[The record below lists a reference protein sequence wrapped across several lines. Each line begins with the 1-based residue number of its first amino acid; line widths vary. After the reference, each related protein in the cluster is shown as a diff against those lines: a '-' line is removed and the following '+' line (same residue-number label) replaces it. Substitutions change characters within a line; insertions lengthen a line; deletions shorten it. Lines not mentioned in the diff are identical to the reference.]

1 MKKTTLLLDLD
12 DTLLDTNMQ
21 AFGPAYFAALSSALA
36 EFVSPDIM
44 LPALTGGT
52 RAMMEN
58 QDPARTLREVFNA
71 HFFPRLGFD
80 QDVLSG
86 KIEEFYNTIFP
97 TLGHV
102 AGRRPD
108 AIDFVK
114 WAVAQGQ
121 HVAIATNPYF
131 PLAAVKHR
139 LDWAGL
145 PAGEYPFALIS
156 SYETFHFTKENPAYF
171 PEFLAQ
177 LGCPEGPV
185 VMVGNDFDMDLLPA
199 MKAGL
204 AVFWLRTNGEKDH
217 PEIPQGDF
225 TELRRWLESV
235 DPVEITPKFKSE
247 DAILSQLAATPAAL
261 GTLTLNIDP
270 VTWHKK
276 PKEDEWC
283 LTEVICHLR
292 DVEIEVNLPRVQ
304 KITQGDNPFLPGV
317 NSDEWAASRR
327 YIDQN
332 GMEALQVFIET
343 RKQTVALLKVIQ
355 QPWDLP
361 ARHAIFGPTSL
372 NEMTGISAGHDRI
385 HIRQIWSLLKG

>member
-12 DTLLDTNMQ
+12 DTLLDTNMA
-21 AFGPAYFAALSSALA
+21 AFGPAYFAALSSSLA
-36 EFVSPDIM
+36 EFVSPEIM

-71 HFFPRLGFD
+71 HFYPRLGLD
-80 QDVLSG
+80 HGVLSG
-86 KIEEFYNTIFP
+86 IIDEFYKTIFP

-102 AGRRPD
+102 AGRRPE

-114 WAVAQGQ
+114 WAVTQGHQ
-121 HVAIATNPYF
+121 VAIATNPYF

-145 PAGEYPFALIS
+145 PGGEFPFALIS

-185 VMVGNDFDMDLLPA
+185 VMVGNDFDMDLIPA
-199 MKAGL
+199 MKAGI
-204 AVFWLRTNGEKDH
+204 AVFWLRTNGEQDH
-217 PEIPQGDF
+217 PEIPQGGFAD
-225 TELRRWLESV
+225 LRRWLESV
-235 DPVEITPKFKSE
+235 DPGEITPKFKSE
-247 DAILSQLAATPAAL
+247 DATLSQQAATPAAL
-261 GTLTLNIDP
+261 GTLTLFIDP
-270 VTWHKK
+270 GIWQKK
-276 PKEDEWC
+276 PREGEWC
-283 LTEVICHLR
+283 LTEVTCHLR

-304 KITQGDNPFLPGV
+304 KIIQGDNPFLPGV

-327 YIDQN
+327 YINQD
-332 GMEALQVFIET
+332 GMEALQVFIDT
-343 RKQTVALLKVIQ
+343 RKQTVELLKGMK

-361 ARHAIFGPTSL
+361 ARHAIFGPTCL
-372 NEMTGISAGHDRI
+372 NEMAGIAAEHDRI
-385 HIRQIWSLLKG
+385 HIRQIWSLLRG